1 MQSGGKGMEQEMS
14 EKQFDKNETEKQE
27 GTGGQQENPMVRK
40 RLFGRGIYGSKDV
53 PIRLLDK
60 LIIGAIVLTVV
71 LIIYSTVNGGFHI
84 RFDTDGGTE
93 IAEQK
98 LRYGEPVAEPAAPT
112 KLGYDFA
119 GWRIK
124 DTETGWNFQLDT
136 VSGSMTLVAQWTP
149 AQITVKFDPAGGH
162 FEETAEKDS
171 EEALANGSAS
181 DGSSSAGSGVSGNG
195 SISDGAGS
203 SASGGT
209 ENKEQKTVTFGGTY
223 GALPTPVREGYE
235 FAGWSY
241 SGNIITPDSVV
252 QTNGEHVLTAEWR

>member
-1 MQSGGKGMEQEMS
+1 MGDNK
-14 EKQFDKNETEKQE
+14 EKQNKKSW
-27 GTGGQQENPMVRK
+27 
-40 RLFGRGIYGSKDV
+40 FGRGVYGSKDV

-71 LIIYSTVNGGFHI
+71 LIIYSTVNGGFYI

-93 IAEQK
+93 VAEQK
-98 LRYGEPVAEPAAPT
+98 LRYGDTVAEPAAPA
-112 KLGYDFA
+112 KPGYEFA

-149 AQITVKFDPAGGH
+149 AQITVKLDPAGGY
-162 FEETAEKDS
+162 FEGVPAEGSTAGDS
-171 EEALANGSAS
+171 A
-181 DGSSSAGSGVSGNG
+181 
-195 SISDGAGS
+195 
-203 SASGGT
+203 
-209 ENKEQKTVTFGGTY
+209 ENKNTKIKTVTFGGQY
-223 GALPTPVREGYE
+223 GTLPTPVREGYE

-241 SGNIITPDSVV
+241 SGNIITPDSIV